1 MLQLGD
7 SGRVKQKYFSRG
19 EKCDCANRREIAIKI
34 PVSGD
39 DPRQSKPEAGAIL
52 TLGGRPRGGLR
63 ARSHRDR
70 LALHCRAS
78 LSRHFVG
85 KDRADATAFGNEA
98 MTSLPFEKRTAS
110 TSRAAEGLVGAPVL
124 VVEDERD
131 LAEEI
136 RLELQASGHPVQLS
150 ETVDDGLRAARSGV
164 AVLII
169 DRMLQ
174 GEDGLSI
181 IEALRAEGNATPA
194 LVISALSSVDERI
207 NGLKAGGDDYL
218 IKPFDIRELTARV
231 EALLRRG
238 GDVRLSRLHAG
249 AIEMD
254 LIKRTVRC
262 DGEPVDL
269 LPREFTLLEYFMRRP
284 GQIVTRAML
293 LEDVW
298 NFKFMAQTNVVDV
311 QIGNLRRKLD
321 PTGARRFI
329 VNIRAVGFKL
339 NADT

>member
-1 MLQLGD
+1 MRSSAGQTT
-7 SGRVKQKYFSRG
+7 SFSTIKAPWCHRMTMST
-19 EKCDCANRREIAIKI
+19 RRSWSEAVMSP
-34 PVSGD
+34 PV
-39 DPRQSKPEAGAIL
+39 ENGAEL
-52 TLGGRPRGGLR
+52 TSRP
-63 ARSHRDR
+63 
-70 LALHCRAS
+70 
-78 LSRHFVG
+78 
-85 KDRADATAFGNEA
+85 ADA
-98 MTSLPFEKRTAS
+98 
-110 TSRAAEGLVGAPVL
+110 VGPVL
-124 VVEDERD
+124 VVEDERE

-136 RLELQASGHPVQLS
+136 RLELQASGYPVQLF
-150 ETVDDGLRAARSGV
+150 ETVDDGLHAARLGA
-164 AVLII
+164 AVLVI
-169 DRMLQ
+169 DRMLH
-174 GEDGLSI
+174 GRDGLSI

-194 LVISALSSVDERI
+194 LVISALSSVDDRI

-238 GDVRLSRLHAG
+238 GDARLTRLQVG
-249 AIEMD
+249 VLEMD
-254 LIKRTVRC
+254 LVERTVRC
-262 DGEPVDL
+262 DGNPVDL

-339 NADT
+339 NVDD